1 MKKELTDYNFPEDLK
16 TMTSDKL
23 DLLAV
28 SIREFLIESI
38 SKTGGHLAS
47 NLGVVELSLAIHKVF
62 DSPTDKIIW
71 DVGHQSY
78 VHKILT
84 GRAENFGSLRQTGG
98 ISGFPKGSESKHDA
112 YDTGHSSTSL
122 SVAAG
127 MAAARDL
134 KKEDHNIIAVI
145 GDGAMTGGMSF
156 EALNNISASKSKVII
171 ILNDNGMSISRN
183 IGGLSNHLNK
193 LRASGR

>member
-38 SKTGGHLAS
+38 SNTGGDLAS

-98 ISGFPKGSESKHDA
+98 ISSFPKG
-112 YDTGHSSTSL
+112 
-122 SVAAG
+122 
-127 MAAARDL
+127 
-134 KKEDHNIIAVI
+134 KK
-145 GDGAMTGGMSF
+145 
-156 EALNNISASKSKVII
+156 
-171 ILNDNGMSISRN
+171 
-183 IGGLSNHLNK
+183 
-193 LRASGR
+193 

>member
-16 TMTSDKL
+16 TMTSDEL

-71 DVGHQSY
+71 DVGHPMFI
-78 VHKILT
+78 K
-84 GRAENFGSLRQTGG
+84 F
-98 ISGFPKGSESKHDA
+98 
-112 YDTGHSSTSL
+112 
-122 SVAAG
+122 
-127 MAAARDL
+127 
-134 KKEDHNIIAVI
+134 
-145 GDGAMTGGMSF
+145 
-156 EALNNISASKSKVII
+156 
-171 ILNDNGMSISRN
+171 
-183 IGGLSNHLNK
+183 
-193 LRASGR
+193 

>member
-16 TMTSDKL
+16 TMTSDEL

-71 DVGHQSY
+71 AVGHQS
-78 VHKILT
+78 
-84 GRAENFGSLRQTGG
+84 
-98 ISGFPKGSESKHDA
+98 
-112 YDTGHSSTSL
+112 
-122 SVAAG
+122 
-127 MAAARDL
+127 
-134 KKEDHNIIAVI
+134 
-145 GDGAMTGGMSF
+145 
-156 EALNNISASKSKVII
+156 
-171 ILNDNGMSISRN
+171 
-183 IGGLSNHLNK
+183 
-193 LRASGR
+193 